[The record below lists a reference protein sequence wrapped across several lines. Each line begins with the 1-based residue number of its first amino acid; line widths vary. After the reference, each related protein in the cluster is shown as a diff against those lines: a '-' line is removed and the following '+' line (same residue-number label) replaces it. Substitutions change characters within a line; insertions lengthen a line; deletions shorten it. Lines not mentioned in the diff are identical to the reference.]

1 MRSKKLEGSGYEI
14 ERRIV
19 QKAHAQCLAVAFSD
33 AFSVQCLAVAFSD
46 AFSVDW
52 RKRRENGSVDV
63 LRFQ

>member
-33 AFSVQCLAVAFSD
+33 AFSV
-46 AFSVDW
+46 DW
-52 RKRRENGSVDV
+52 RKRRENGSVDA